1 MDIVLIGMPGCG
13 KSLIGKSVAKR
24 LNMQFTDTDVQI
36 EKREGKRIT
45 EIFEARGEEYFRE
58 KETEC
63 LRTSFGRSR
72 VIATGGGVVKSDKN
86 LEILKNSGAI
96 VVFIDRPLENIM
108 RNVRTDTRPLLKSG
122 KGKLEALYKE
132 RYDRYMSACD
142 IRIVNDTS
150 KTDAVNKI
158 IDEVKSYEDNG
169 NKRS

>member
-13 KSLIGKSVAKR
+13 KSSIGKSVAKR
-24 LNMQFTDTDVQI
+24 LNMQFIDIDAEI
-36 EKREGKRIT
+36 ERQEEKSIA
-45 EIFEARGEEYFRE
+45 EIFEVSGEGYFRE

-63 LRTSFGRSR
+63 LRASFGKSR
-72 VIATGGGVVKSDKN
+72 VIATGGGVVGRDEN
-86 LEILKNSGAI
+86 LKILKNNEAV

-122 KGKLEALYKE
+122 KDKLEALYKE
-132 RYDRYMSACD
+132 RYDRYIAACD

-158 IDEVKSYEDNG
+158 INEVKSYEDNG
-169 NKRS
+169 NKRT